1 MSYVQITEG
10 TDKKIS
16 TLQLTEGADTIH
28 IQRVAFD
35 SYQLYLDTV
44 MSATTTSG
52 TESSKINC
60 STKNQVVFKVLY
72 TGSTDTAD
80 FYITYYDSSDVKTV
94 SSSFTVANTGISDPN
109 HSSYYIG
116 EIIEVDTLGFS
127 KVSITLNSTP
137 SNNVMVLGG
146 GANGDII

>member
-1 MSYVQITEG
+1 MSYVTIDEG

-16 TLQLTEGADTIH
+16 TLSLTEGSDTIH
-28 IQRVAFD
+28 IQRLAFD

-44 MSATTTSG
+44 LAATTTSG

-72 TGSTDTAD
+72 TGSADTAS
-80 FYITYYDSSDVKTV
+80 FYINYYDSSDVKTV
-94 SSSFTVANTGISDPN
+94 SASSTIANTGVLDPN
-109 HSSYYIG
+109 HSYYIG
-116 EIIEVDTLGFS
+116 EIIVVDTLGFS